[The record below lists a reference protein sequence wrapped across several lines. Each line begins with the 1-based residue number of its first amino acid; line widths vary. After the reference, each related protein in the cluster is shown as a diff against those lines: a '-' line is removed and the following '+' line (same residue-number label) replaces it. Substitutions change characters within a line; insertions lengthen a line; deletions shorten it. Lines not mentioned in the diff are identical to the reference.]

1 MLMTNICDADL
12 QYLKPGKKVS
22 LKSFNGSL
30 GAPQVVKSQEDYWKL
45 IGSKA
50 IVSQLSTD
58 NNNRVLVTFE
68 RDLASLGLISHNEIP
83 NSLWILIDDLKFVC
97 RY

>member
-1 MLMTNICDADL
+1 MADICDADIHH
-12 QYLKPGKKVS
+12 LKPGKRVV

-30 GAPQVVKSQEDYWKL
+30 NAPHDTKAEENYWLL

-50 IVSQLSTD
+50 VVELAKD
-58 NNNRVLVTFE
+58 VDRVLLKFD
-68 RDLASLGLISHNEIP
+68 RDLSNLGLASHNEIP
-83 NSLWILIDDLKFVC
+83 NALWILISDLKFVC

>member
-1 MLMTNICDADL
+1 MSKICDADL
-12 QYLKPGKKVS
+12 HYLKPGKRVV

-30 GAPQVVKSQEDYWKL
+30 DATQDIKPEENYWLL

-50 IVSQLSTD
+50 EVLITASD
-58 NNNRVLVTFE
+58 NTRALIKFE
-68 RDLASLGLISHNEIP
+68 RDLSSLDLIGNNEIQNALWVLIS
-83 NSLWILIDDLKFVC
+83 DLKFIC

>member
-1 MLMTNICDADL
+1 MTDICDADL
-12 QYLKPGKKVS
+12 HHLKPGKRVV

-30 GAPQVVKSQEDYWKL
+30 SAPLDVKPEENVWQL

-50 IVSQLSTD
+50 VVEVANDTDRVLLKFECDLST
-58 NNNRVLVTFE
+58 
-68 RDLASLGLISHNEIP
+68 LGLNNPNEQS
-83 NSLWILIDDLKFVC
+83 NLLWILISDLKFVC

>member
-1 MLMTNICDADL
+1 MVSICDADL
-12 QYLKPGKKVS
+12 QHLKPGKKVA

-30 GAPQVVKSQEDYWKL
+30 IADQTVKPQENYWKL

-50 IVSQLSTD
+50 VVSQLSTD

-68 RDLASLGLISHNEIP
+68 YDLSILGLACHNEIP

>member
-1 MLMTNICDADL
+1 MADICDADIHH
-12 QYLKPGKKVS
+12 LKPGKRVV

-30 GAPQVVKSQEDYWKL
+30 NAPHDTKAEENYWLL

-50 IVSQLSTD
+50 VVELTNDS
-58 NNNRVLVTFE
+58 NRVLIKFE
-68 RDLASLGLISHNEIP
+68 RDLSSLGLANHNEVP
-83 NSLWILIDDLKFVC
+83 NSLWILISDLKFIC

>member
-1 MLMTNICDADL
+1 MVEICDADIHH
-12 QYLKPGKKVS
+12 LKPGKRVV

-30 GAPQVVKSQEDYWKL
+30 IAPQDIKTEENYWLL

-50 IVSQLSTD
+50 VVEST
-58 NNNRVLVTFE
+58 NNTDRVLIKFE
-68 RDLASLGLISHNEIP
+68 RDLLSLGLINHNEIP
-83 NSLWILIDDLKFVC
+83 NALWILISDLKFVC

>member
-1 MLMTNICDADL
+1 MATICDSDL
-12 QYLKPGKKVS
+12 HHLKPGKRVV

-30 GAPQVVKSQEDYWKL
+30 IGPQDVKPEENYWLL

-50 IVSQLSTD
+50 VVEQTNDSDRVMIRFEQDLS
-58 NNNRVLVTFE
+58 
-68 RDLASLGLISHNEIP
+68 ALGLANHNKVE
-83 NSLWILIDDLKFVC
+83 NSLWILISDLKFVC

>member
-1 MLMTNICDADL
+1 MSNICDADL
-12 QYLKPGKKVS
+12 HHLKPGKRVV

-30 GAPQVVKSQEDYWKL
+30 TAPQDVRPEENYWLL

-50 IVSQLSTD
+50 VVEMT
-58 NNNRVLVTFE
+58 NNSDRVLVKFE
-68 RDLASLGLISHNEIP
+68 RDLSSLGLINHNQVP
-83 NSLWILIDDLKFVC
+83 NALWILISDLKFIC

>member
-1 MLMTNICDADL
+1 MNTICDADL
-12 QYLKPGKKVS
+12 HHLKPGKRVV

-30 GAPQVVKSQEDYWKL
+30 IAPQDVKPEENYWLL

-50 IVSQLSTD
+50 IVEIT
-58 NNNRVLVTFE
+58 NNTERVLIKFE
-68 RDLASLGLISHNEIP
+68 RDLSSLGLASHSEHP
-83 NSLWILIDDLKFVC
+83 NSLWILISDLKFIC

>member
-1 MLMTNICDADL
+1 MDTICDADL
-12 QYLKPGKKVS
+12 HHLKPGKRVV

-30 GAPQVVKSQEDYWKL
+30 AAPQDVKADENYWRL

-50 IVSQLSTD
+50 VVEVANETD
-58 NNNRVLVTFE
+58 RVFVKFE
-68 RDLASLGLISHNEIP
+68 CDFSSLGLINHNEEP
-83 NSLWILIDDLKFVC
+83 NTLWMLISDLKFIC

>member
-1 MLMTNICDADL
+1 MTKICDADIHH
-12 QYLKPGKKVS
+12 LKPGKRVS

-30 GAPQVVKSQEDYWKL
+30 IAPQDVKPEENYWQL

-50 IVSQLSTD
+50 VVESA
-58 NNNRVLVTFE
+58 NNTERVLVKFE
-68 RDLASLGLISHNEIP
+68 RDLSALGLANHNEVE
-83 NSLWILIDDLKFVC
+83 NSLWILISDLKFIC

>member
-1 MLMTNICDADL
+1 MSIICDADL
-12 QYLKPGKKVS
+12 QYLKPGKRVV

-30 GAPQVVKSQEDYWKL
+30 IAPDNVKLEENYWQL

-50 IVSQLSTD
+50 IVEIANNTD
-58 NNNRVLVTFE
+58 RVLLKFE
-68 RDLASLGLISHNEIP
+68 RNLSSLGLVSHNEHP
-83 NSLWILIDDLKFVC
+83 NSLWILISDLKFIC

>member
-1 MLMTNICDADL
+1 MSNICDADL
-12 QYLKPGKKVS
+12 HHLKPGKRVV

-30 GAPQVVKSQEDYWKL
+30 FAPQNTKTKDNYWQL

-50 IVSQLSTD
+50 VVELANDTD
-58 NNNRVLVTFE
+58 RVLVKFE
-68 RDLASLGLISHNEIP
+68 RDLSSMGLANHKEKSNLLWVLIS
-83 NSLWILIDDLKFVC
+83 DLKFIC

>member
-1 MLMTNICDADL
+1 MANICDADIHH
-12 QYLKPGKKVS
+12 LKPGKRVL

-30 GAPQVVKSQEDYWKL
+30 IAPENVKPAENYWLL

-50 IVSQLSTD
+50 TVELANDSD
-58 NNNRVLVTFE
+58 RVLIQFE
-68 RDLASLGLISHNEIP
+68 RNLSSLGLVNHNEIP
-83 NSLWILIDDLKFVC
+83 NALWILISDLKFIC

>member
-1 MLMTNICDADL
+1 MTDICDADL
-12 QYLKPGKKVS
+12 HHLKPGKRVV

-30 GAPQVVKSQEDYWKL
+30 SAPLDVKPEENVWQL

-50 IVSQLSTD
+50 VVVVANGTD
-58 NNNRVLVTFE
+58 RVLLKFE
-68 RDLASLGLISHNEIP
+68 RDLSTLGLNNPNEQS
-83 NSLWILIDDLKFVC
+83 NALWILVSDLKFVC

>member
-1 MLMTNICDADL
+1 VSNICDADL
-12 QYLKPGKKVS
+12 HHLIPGKRVV

-30 GAPQVVKSQEDYWKL
+30 VKPHHVKPEENYWLL

-50 IVSQLSTD
+50 VVEAS
-58 NNNRVLVTFE
+58 NNSDRVLVIFE
-68 RDLASLGLISHNEIP
+68 RDLPALGLTSHNDVK
-83 NSLWILIDDLKFVC
+83 NSLWILISDLKFVC

>member
-1 MLMTNICDADL
+1 MADICDADIHH
-12 QYLKPGKKVS
+12 LKPGKRVV

-30 GAPQVVKSQEDYWKL
+30 VKPHDVKAEENYWLL

-50 IVSQLSTD
+50 VVEMND
-58 NNNRVLVTFE
+58 NSDRVLIKFE
-68 RDLASLGLISHNEIP
+68 RDLSSLNLINHIEIA
-83 NSLWILIDDLKFVC
+83 NALWILISDLKFIC